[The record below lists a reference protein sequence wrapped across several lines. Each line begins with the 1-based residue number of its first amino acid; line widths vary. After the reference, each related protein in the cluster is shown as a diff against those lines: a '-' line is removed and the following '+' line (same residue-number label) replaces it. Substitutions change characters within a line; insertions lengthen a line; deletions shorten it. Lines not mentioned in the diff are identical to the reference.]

1 LLQPGT
7 NPGFFFSTRF
17 FYLSKN
23 GLVALRHLGNFQG
36 FTGSFQSCRALQR
49 SQKLQAFTELIL
61 FAGVILCFNVK
72 NANAKSFILPTG
84 TTSSPARDAY
94 ILSILYGIWSISGGK

>member
-1 LLQPGT
+1 VSLPAFFIAQKRPCSFTASWKFPGLY
-7 NPGFFFSTRF
+7 RI
-17 FYLSKN
+17 
-23 GLVALRHLGNFQG
+23 
-36 FTGSFQSCRALQR
+36 FQSCRALQR

-61 FAGVILCFNVK
+61 FAGVILCLNVK
-72 NANAKSFILPTG
+72 NVSMKNSISPK